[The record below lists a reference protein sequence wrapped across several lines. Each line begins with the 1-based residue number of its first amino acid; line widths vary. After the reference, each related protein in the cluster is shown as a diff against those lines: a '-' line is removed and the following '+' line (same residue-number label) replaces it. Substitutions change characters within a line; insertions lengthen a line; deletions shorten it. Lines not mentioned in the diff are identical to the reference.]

1 MLEALLDEV
10 IDQRG
15 LAISTERAGRQE
27 AAWTWE
33 LEELSGELVWWAES
47 AWQHLGIPLRAVIT

>member
-10 IDQRG
+10 LDQSG

-27 AAWTWE
+27 AARTRE
-33 LEELSGELVWWAES
+33 IEELSGELWGGRNR
-47 AWQHLGIPLRAVIT
+47 LGSTLAFLYGLE